1 MPTANH
7 GLDAPQQLGRFVL
20 RWFIGWWNTIHLGA
34 VILALGLSPSSYG
47 AANRQVFA
55 RHIVGSTLPVLA
67 GFTVVWA
74 LIGVVVIRIV
84 VVTAISY
91 GLSQYAVEM
100 VVRVLVMELIP
111 MATALFVALRFSIPE
126 SEEISNL
133 RAYGVL
139 GAGEGRGRDS
149 GGLQREVLPRVAASV
164 FSVCLLAALA
174 CVVTLA
180 LAYLS
185 VYGFNP
191 WGFEAYTRIVGRIFG
206 PAVALIFAMKV
217 LFLALAV
224 SLIPA
229 ASALFGIV
237 RAHART
243 EAELR
248 GLVRMFV
255 VILLIELVSLV
266 GNYA

>member
-1 MPTANH
+1 MTAIESS
-7 GLDAPQQLGRFVL
+7 APHRLARFLL
-20 RWFIGWWNTIHLGA
+20 RWFAGWWKTIHLGA
-34 VILALGLSPSSYG
+34 LILALGLSPSSWRAG
-47 AANRQVFA
+47 VRRAMAQHLVA
-55 RHIVGSTLPVLA
+55 GTLPVLA

-74 LIGVVVIRIV
+74 LIGVVVSRIV

-111 MATALFVALRFSIPE
+111 MAAALFVALRFSIPA
-126 SEEISNL
+126 SEEISTL
-133 RAYGVL
+133 RAL
-139 GAGEGRGRDS
+139 GRIGGERGRGVE
-149 GGLQREVLPRVAASV
+149 GLQREVLPRVVAAV
-164 FSVCLLAALA
+164 FSVFLLAALS
-174 CVVTLA
+174 CVVTLV

-191 WGFEAYTRIVGRIFG
+191 WGFEAYTRTVGRIFG
-206 PAVALIFAMKV
+206 PVVSLIFALKV
-217 LFLALAV
+217 LFLALAIA
-224 SLIPA
+224 LIPA
-229 ASALFGIV
+229 ASALFGLV
-237 RAHART
+237 RAYART

-255 VILLIELVSLV
+255 VILLIELLSLV

>member
-1 MPTANH
+1 MPSLDH
-7 GLDAPQQLGRFVL
+7 PLDAPHRFARFAL
-20 RWFIGWWNTIHLGA
+20 RWFTGWWKTIHLGA
-34 VILALGLSPSSYG
+34 LILALGLSPSSY
-47 AANRQVFA
+47 AAPNRRAFA

-74 LIGVVVIRIV
+74 LIGIVVIRIV
-84 VVTAISY
+84 VVTSISY

-111 MATALFVALRFSIPE
+111 MVTALFVALRFSIPE
-126 SEEISNL
+126 SEHISDL
-133 RAYGVL
+133 RAYGEL
-139 GAGEGRGRDS
+139 GERGRGIA
-149 GGLQREVLPRVAASV
+149 GLQREVLPRVAAAV

-174 CVVTLA
+174 CSVTLV

-191 WGFEAYTRIVGRIFG
+191 SGFEAYTRVVGRIFG
-206 PAVALIFAMKV
+206 PAVGLIFAMKV

-255 VILLIELVSLV
+255 VILGIELLSLV

>member
-1 MPTANH
+1 MTTAEH
-7 GLDAPQQLGRFVL
+7 RLDAPRRLGRHAL
-20 RWFIGWWNTIHLGA
+20 RWLAGWWNTIHLGA
-34 VILALGLSPSSYG
+34 LILALGLSPSSYS
-47 AANRQVFA
+47 ADNRRAFA
-55 RHIVGSTLPVLA
+55 RHIVASTLPVLA

-133 RAYGVL
+133 RAFGTL
-139 GAGEGRGRDS
+139 GGEQERGRGIA
-149 GGLQREVLPRVAASV
+149 GLQREVLPRVAAAV
-164 FSVCLLAALA
+164 FSVCLLAAVA
-174 CVVTLA
+174 CVVTLV
-180 LAYLS
+180 LAYLA

-206 PAVALIFAMKV
+206 PAVTLIFGMKV
-217 LFLALAV
+217 LALALAI

-248 GLVRMFV
+248 GLVRMFI
-255 VILLIELVSLV
+255 VILLVELLSLV